1 MRFSFSDHSDNFDEH
16 INKSIIS
23 YNNLVDMIITVSG
36 FFIQDNTTVYD
47 LGCSTGKILRKIKKA
62 SHANNVS
69 YIGIDNE
76 TAFSSYWEEKDIE
89 FKIEDVRKLKFD
101 SDVSLAISTFT
112 LQFLP
117 TVDRV
122 KLLKNIYDSL
132 IPNGALILCE
142 KTYSNDSM
150 LQEVFTFANYD
161 YKSKFFRYD
170 DIMFKEK
177 ELRASMNI
185 RSWDAILQEIEGIG
199 FKKYEVFWKAYNFV
213 GVILVK

>member
-69 YIGIDNE
+69 YVGIDNE
-76 TAFSSYWEEKDIE
+76 TAFSPYWKEKDIE

-101 SDVSLAISTFT
+101 SDVSLAVSTFT

-185 RSWDAILQEIEGIG
+185 RSWDAILQEVEKIG

>member
-117 TVDRV
+117 TIDRV

-161 YKSKFFRYD
+161 YKAKFFRYD

-185 RSWDAILQEIEGIG
+185 RSWDAILQEVEKIG

>member
-101 SDVSLAISTFT
+101 SDVSLAVSTFT

-142 KTYSNDSM
+142 KTYSNNSM

-161 YKSKFFRYD
+161 YKAKFFRYD

-185 RSWDAILQEIEGIG
+185 RSWDAILQEVEKIG

>member
-1 MRFSFSDHSDNFDEH
+1 MRFSFAKHSFDFDNH
-16 INKSIIS
+16 ISKSIIS
-23 YNNLVDMIITVSG
+23 YKTLSTMITTIAS
-36 FFIQDNTTVYD
+36 FFIQDNTVVYD
-47 LGCSTGKILRKIKKA
+47 LGCSTGKNLRKIKKA
-62 SHANNVS
+62 SHAKNVS

-76 TAFSSYWEEKDIE
+76 TAFCSHWKENDVE
-89 FKIEDVRKLKFD
+89 FKIEDVRKLEFE
-101 SDVSLAISTFT
+101 SNVSLVVSTFT

-117 TVDRV
+117 TADRIIV
-122 KLLKNIYDSL
+122 LKNIYDSL

-142 KTYSNDSM
+142 KTYSSDSM

-161 YKSKFFRYD
+161 YKARFFRYD

-185 RSWDAILQEIEGIG
+185 RSWEDILQEIEEIG

>member
-117 TVDRV
+117 TIDRV

-161 YKSKFFRYD
+161 YKAKFFRYD

-185 RSWDAILQEIEGIG
+185 RSWDAILQEVEKIG

-213 GVILVK
+213 GVILIK

>member
-76 TAFSSYWEEKDIE
+76 TAFSSYWKEKDIE

-117 TVDRV
+117 TIDRV

-150 LQEVFTFANYD
+150 LQEVFTFANDD
-161 YKSKFFRYD
+161 YKSKFVRYD

>member
-185 RSWDAILQEIEGIG
+185 RSWDAILQEVEKIG

>member
-161 YKSKFFRYD
+161 YKAKFFRYD

-185 RSWDAILQEIEGIG
+185 RSWDAILQEVEKIG

>member
-117 TVDRV
+117 TIDRV

>member
-23 YNNLVDMIITVSG
+23 YSNLVDMIITMSG

-62 SHANNVS
+62 SHAKNIS

-76 TAFSSYWEEKDIE
+76 TAFCSHWKEKDVE
-89 FKIEDVRKLKFD
+89 FKIKDVRKIKFD
-101 SDVSLAISTFT
+101 RNVSLAISTFT

-122 KLLKNIYDSL
+122 KVLKNIYDSL

-142 KTYSNDSM
+142 KTYSSNSM

-161 YKSKFFRYD
+161 YKARFFRYD

-185 RSWDAILQEIEGIG
+185 RSWDSILQEVEEIG
-199 FKKYEVFWKAYNFV
+199 FKNYEIFWKAYNFV
-213 GVILVK
+213 GIILVK

>member
-101 SDVSLAISTFT
+101 SDVSLAVSTFT

-161 YKSKFFRYD
+161 YKAKFFRYD

-185 RSWDAILQEIEGIG
+185 RSWDAILQEVEKIG

>member
-117 TVDRV
+117 TIDRV

-185 RSWDAILQEIEGIG
+185 RSWDAILQEVEKIG